1 MKHVAI
7 IMDGNRR
14 WAKEKNL
21 LPSLGHLAGA
31 KNMKK
36 LVKHIFLKKNIK
48 YLSLFT
54 FSTEN
59 FKRSEEEVGYL
70 MKLFYNEAVK
80 LLKTIKGKNVKIVFS
95 GNLEYLND
103 DLRKKLE
110 ELENS
115 SSGEY
120 TLNLCI
126 AYGGQREI
134 IDAAKKIATLY
145 KEEKISLNEINEE
158 SFYKYL
164 YKDLPPIDLMIRTS
178 GEVRISNFM
187 IYSLAYAE
195 MKFVD
200 TYLPDFNE
208 KEFDKVLEEYQQRD
222 RRFGK

>member
-14 WAKEKNL
+14 WAKAKNL
-21 LPSLGHLAGA
+21 LPSLGHMAGA
-31 KNMKK
+31 KNMEK
-36 LVKHIFLKKNIK
+36 LVKHIFLKRNIK
-48 YLSLFT
+48 YLSLFA

-80 LLKTIKGKNVKIVFS
+80 LLKKIKEKNVKIVFS
-95 GNLEYLND
+95 GNLEYLSE